1 MQMRTAIK
9 SFMAVAGGLAL
20 LMAFA
25 PSLNA
30 AHIQVSISN
39 FAFTP
44 HGSRII
50 AGDTITWTNN
60 DNIPHSS
67 TSDNGVWDSGILSHG
82 QTFSFVFDNA
92 GTFPYH
98 CAVHLS
104 MKDTVF
110 VSPRTGIDESPNT
123 PGSFE
128 LSQNYPN
135 PFNAQTLIK
144 YSLPQAAHVTVDIY
158 DVLGQKV
165 DNLTDEDQGAGD
177 HEVIWNASSKAT
189 GVFFY
194 RVTVDNQ
201 TKTGRMIL
209 LK

>member
-1 MQMRTAIK
+1 MQMRTTFK
-9 SFMAVAGGLAL
+9 SLIALAGGLAL
-20 LMAFA
+20 LVVFA
-25 PSLNA
+25 PPLNA
-30 AHIQVSISN
+30 AHLQVAISN

-44 HGSRII
+44 HGSRIV

-60 DNIPHSS
+60 DIATHSS
-67 TSDNGVWDSGILSHG
+67 TSDNAVWESGLLSRG
-82 QTFSFVFDNA
+82 QTFTFVFHNA

-98 CAVHLS
+98 CSVHLT
-104 MKDTVF
+104 MKDTIF
-110 VSPRTGIDESPNT
+110 VSPQTGIDESPNT

-144 YSLPQAAHVTVDIY
+144 YSLPQQAHVTVDIY
-158 DVLGQKV
+158 DMLGQQV
-165 DNLTDEDQGAGD
+165 ENLTDENQSAGN
-177 HEVIWNASSKAT
+177 HEVIWNASNKAT

-194 RVTVDNQ
+194 RVKVDNM
-201 TKTGRMIL
+201 TKTGRMVL